1 MILLRQAARGMWRG
15 KKSYLA
21 CIVLMAVGIMVFV
34 SFNLMYR
41 NLAAAMDGMY
51 LDRRFGDA
59 FATVGAIPL
68 NKAEALGDLEGVRQ
82 AEATLVTDARVLI
95 PGSNR
100 IITLRTSSFTPGEDG
115 RLNSFL
121 LVEGF
126 EPGDEGILVS
136 EVFAAAHG
144 LSIGDSLT
152 LVIEGRRVSPV
163 ITGTVQSPEYVYAI
177 PDTGQLM
184 PDTEA
189 FGFGYLTTA
198 RLGLLTGKT
207 GSATNLS
214 FLLEE
219 GATFSHLKPQ
229 LEDALAPYGLRTLF
243 ARDDQ
248 PSHAMLD
255 QEIESIGSMA
265 GSLPMVFILM
275 AVIILYIMLKRIIEQ
290 ERMQIGT
297 LKAFGFSNAAIIA
310 HYLGY
315 GGITGLAGG
324 VVGVG
329 LGLAM
334 TGGLTQVYLQ
344 FFSLPV
350 VETAPDPVFIA
361 GGMGIALGS
370 GLLGALMG
378 TRGILRLTPSEAMRP
393 PAPPPVTRDRV
404 GRIPLLRSLLSSYG
418 FMSVRNIT
426 RNRFRSAFVVLG
438 VAFSFA
444 LTAFMS
450 SYGEMFDALML
461 NQFTKVELYNVK
473 VSLRQPA
480 AYTAALES
488 ARSLEG
494 AKRVE
499 GMLELPV
506 EVRGGHLKKNLTITA
521 IQPEAQLYKIYD
533 NDGDFT
539 LAPPAGGV
547 IISSSLADDLA
558 VGRGDVLSMR
568 TPYTGDEDIPLPVLG
583 VVSSNLGSTAYIQ
596 LPGLW
601 ELLSIPPTVNS
612 LLVDAADTALIKSA
626 LLEADNVAA
635 ITDSAE
641 SEALYV
647 DLLDSYAYMIYM
659 MQLAGVAIA
668 FAIITNTATIS
679 LSERKREYAT
689 MRVLGMFPAEIGQ
702 VVSFE
707 YWVLFLVSIP
717 PGILFTRLIK
727 EAMAGMIDNDI
738 FSMPVSTA
746 PGSYLA
752 AVVLCMA
759 AVALSNWSARR
770 KIAGFDMV
778 EVLKERE

>member
-243 ARDDQ
+243 ARDGQ
-248 PSHAMLD
+248 PSRLRTML
-255 QEIESIGSMA
+255 
-265 GSLPMVFILM
+265 
-275 AVIILYIMLKRIIEQ
+275 
-290 ERMQIGT
+290 
-297 LKAFGFSNAAIIA
+297 
-310 HYLGY
+310 
-315 GGITGLAGG
+315 
-324 VVGVG
+324 
-329 LGLAM
+329 
-334 TGGLTQVYLQ
+334 
-344 FFSLPV
+344 V
-350 VETAPDPVFIA
+350 VEPHSSASRAKAPYT
-361 GGMGIALGS
+361 S
-370 GLLGALMG
+370 GLNCVRMNF
-378 TRGILRLTPSEAMRP
+378 
-393 PAPPPVTRDRV
+393 
-404 GRIPLLRSLLSSYG
+404 LSSSSG
-418 FMSVRNIT
+418 T
-426 RNRFRSAFVVLG
+426 SA
-438 VAFSFA
+438 
-444 LTAFMS
+444 
-450 SYGEMFDALML
+450 
-461 NQFTKVELYNVK
+461 
-473 VSLRQPA
+473 A
-480 AYTAALES
+480 A
-488 ARSLEG
+488 
-494 AKRVE
+494 
-499 GMLELPV
+499 
-506 EVRGGHLKKNLTITA
+506 
-521 IQPEAQLYKIYD
+521 
-533 NDGDFT
+533 
-539 LAPPAGGV
+539 
-547 IISSSLADDLA
+547 SSLD
-558 VGRGDVLSMR
+558 RRNSSIHSIFPSSMYR
-568 TPYTGDEDIPLPVLG
+568 
-583 VVSSNLGSTAYIQ
+583 
-596 LPGLW
+596 
-601 ELLSIPPTVNS
+601 
-612 LLVDAADTALIKSA
+612 IK
-626 LLEADNVAA
+626 
-635 ITDSAE
+635 
-641 SEALYV
+641 
-647 DLLDSYAYMIYM
+647 
-659 MQLAGVAIA
+659 
-668 FAIITNTATIS
+668 
-679 LSERKREYAT
+679 RR
-689 MRVLGMFPAEIGQ
+689 MRM
-702 VVSFE
+702 
-707 YWVLFLVSIP
+707 
-717 PGILFTRLIK
+717 
-727 EAMAGMIDNDI
+727 
-738 FSMPVSTA
+738 
-746 PGSYLA
+746 
-752 AVVLCMA
+752 
-759 AVALSNWSARR
+759 
-770 KIAGFDMV
+770 
-778 EVLKERE
+778 